1 MHRALGMRVPVARGR
16 RVSLLHMN
24 FLKLDGMDC
33 VENDM
38 LMHAKLMC

>member
-1 MHRALGMRVPVARGR
+1 MVG
-16 RVSLLHMN
+16 
-24 FLKLDGMDC
+24 LKLSMCVVCKTLLEFDGVDC